1 MTGPLQALRA
11 LGNVLTPALIEGTY
25 AALSAEA
32 LRLRPDAKVLDDR
45 VYGNDPRHRLNL
57 FLPPGDPPSVVLVY
71 VHGGGFAAGDK
82 GGPGARFFANWGAF
96 ALTKGWAGAA
106 MTYRLAPQVH
116 WPSGAEDVAAAVRY
130 LADGADGALRRPRIL
145 LAGQSAG
152 AVHVADYL
160 VGRAGPPDAAVA
172 GAVLMSGLY
181 DFSRHER
188 LGFEAAYQGDAPA
201 AQSTLSGLVD
211 LDLPVLFTVSE
222 FDPPAFQR
230 QASIVVE
237 AALARRGAWPRMHW
251 LAGHNHVSPALH
263 VGAVGD
269 RLGPLI
275 ADFAGGAL
283 APGAP

>member
-130 LADGADGALRRPRIL
+130 LADGADGARTAASSTRTVIPASSAPMASARPRPSRRPP
-145 LAGQSAG
+145 
-152 AVHVADYL
+152 
-160 VGRAGPPDAAVA
+160 RAR
-172 GAVLMSGLY
+172 S
-181 DFSRHER
+181 S
-188 LGFEAAYQGDAPA
+188 
-201 AQSTLSGLVD
+201 
-211 LDLPVLFTVSE
+211 
-222 FDPPAFQR
+222 
-230 QASIVVE
+230 
-237 AALARRGAWPRMHW
+237 
-251 LAGHNHVSPALH
+251 SPS
-263 VGAVGD
+263 
-269 RLGPLI
+269 
-275 ADFAGGAL
+275 
-283 APGAP
+283 